1 MTTIKLTV
9 ESVSINNT
17 LYLYIKGVTLTIEQ
31 NSEEVSLNTGLQA
44 LSDIIGEL
52 SKNEDPEKPIKEDVH
67 S

>member
-9 ESVSINNT
+9 ESVSIGNT